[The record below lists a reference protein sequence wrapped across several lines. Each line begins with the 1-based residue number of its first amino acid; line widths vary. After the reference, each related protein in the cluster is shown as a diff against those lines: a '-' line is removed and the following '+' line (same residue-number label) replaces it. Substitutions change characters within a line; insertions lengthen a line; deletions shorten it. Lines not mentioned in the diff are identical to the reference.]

1 MAGSSDGPPTMN
13 SATSGRSTPSTRASA
28 RRPGPVRRSRTTWE
42 AGLVEPDHLR
52 PDPLCKVPAASG
64 PSTCAWRTPQSRP
77 APSRQSDPL
86 RRSHSRSL
94 VALGSRSSRRGCTSA
109 NREPDAELGMALG
122 TGPKMKAPPVSPEGP
137 FRAQKSGRGER
148 FNARPPEPHS
158 LRTHVRGHF
167 RAYMASIPST
177 EYPLCPPVC
186 GYGVWVC
193 VGVSGRPSRSAGEP
207 GSSRRARSRKR
218 DRAQWTTL
226 TRPHTAGFRAES
238 GYASGRI
245 RGTVKEAWT
254 GAETMNVPD
263 PVELDD
269 PRRYLQRILKTTCR
283 LRSANVALNGPS
295 NVAFRAVDC
304 SCRPRRMTGP

>member
-13 SATSGRSTPSTRASA
+13 SATSGRCTPSTRASA

-137 FRAQKSGRGER
+137 FRAQKSGRGGAIRTLDLLNPIHSEPT
-148 FNARPPEPHS
+148 FGAR
-158 LRTHVRGHF
+158 F

-193 VGVSGRPSRSAGEP
+193 VGASGRPVAVWP
-207 GSSRRARSRKR
+207 ANR
-218 DRAQWTTL
+218 DRADGHGAGSATEPSGPRSPDL
-226 TRPHTAGFRAES
+226 TPPASERRVGTRAAGS
-238 GYASGRI
+238 G
-245 RGTVKEAWT
+245 E
-254 GAETMNVPD
+254 P
-263 PVELDD
+263 
-269 PRRYLQRILKTTCR
+269 
-283 LRSANVALNGPS
+283 
-295 NVAFRAVDC
+295 
-304 SCRPRRMTGP
+304 